1 MSRDLLTLEN
11 VAAGYGQV
19 RILRSLSL
27 SVAAGAVTALIGGN
41 GAGKTTVMRTIAGA
55 LGAQGGRLRFA
66 GEDIT
71 AWPAHRRVDAG
82 LVLVPEGRL
91 VFPTMTVEENLRLG
105 AIARRA
111 RGAARARREE
121 IYDMFPRLRERR
133 DQRAGTM
140 SGGEQQMLA
149 IGRGLMADPTM
160 ILLDE
165 PTLGLAP
172 VMANEIFAI
181 VRALRARGLTVLIA
195 EQDVRQ
201 TLAVADHGHVV
212 ENGAVVLSG
221 PGQTLAADER
231 VREAYLGL

>member
-1 MSRDLLTLEN
+1 MSGGILTLDG

-27 SVAAGAVTALIGGN
+27 AVEQGRVTALIGGN

-55 LGAQGGRLRFA
+55 LGAQGGRLTFA
-66 GEDIT
+66 GQDIT

-105 AIARRA
+105 AIVRRA
-111 RGAARARREE
+111 RAGSRSRRDEV
-121 IYDMFPRLRERR
+121 YDMFPRLRERR

-149 IGRGLMADPTM
+149 IGRGLMADPSV

-172 VMANEIFAI
+172 VMAKEIFAI
-181 VRALRARGLTVLIA
+181 VRALRDRGLTVLIA

-201 TLAVADHGHVV
+201 TLGVADHGHVV
-212 ENGAVVLSG
+212 ENGDVVLSG
-221 PGQTLAADER
+221 PGPVLAADER

>member
-1 MSRDLLTLEN
+1 MTDALLSLEN

-19 RILRSLSL
+19 RILRALSL
-27 SVAAGAVTALIGGN
+27 SVAPGAVTALIGGN

-55 LGAQGGRLRFA
+55 IGAQAGRLLF
-66 GEDIT
+66 GGQDIT

-111 RGAARARREE
+111 RGAARARRDE

-181 VRALRARGLTVLIA
+181 VRDLRARGLTVLIA

-212 ENGAVVLSG
+212 ENGDVVLSG
-221 PGQTLAADER
+221 PGTSLAADER